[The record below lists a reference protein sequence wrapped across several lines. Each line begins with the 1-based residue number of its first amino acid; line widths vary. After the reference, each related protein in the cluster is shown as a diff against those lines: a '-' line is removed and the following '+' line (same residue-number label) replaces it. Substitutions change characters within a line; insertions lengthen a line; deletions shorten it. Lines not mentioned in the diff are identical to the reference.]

1 MPSFSKRSC
10 ERLATCDPRLQLV
23 FNTAI
28 EHFDCSILEGHRSET
43 RQKEMFE
50 TGRSQVQF
58 PESKHNS
65 LPSLAVDVM
74 PYPIDFED
82 RERMHLFAG
91 FVLATA
97 RNLGVRL
104 RWGGDWDSD
113 TEVAD
118 NRFDDLV
125 HFELAESP

>member
-1 MPSFSKRSC
+1 
-10 ERLATCDPRLQLV
+10 V
-23 FNTAI
+23 V
-28 EHFDCSILEGHRSET
+28 EHFDCSIIEGHRDEV

-58 PESKHNS
+58 PSSKHNS
-65 LPSLAVDVM
+65 LPSLAADVM
-74 PYPIDFED
+74 PYPIDFKD

-97 RNLGVRL
+97 KTLGIEI
-104 RWGGDWDSD
+104 RWGGDWDRD

-125 HFELAESP
+125 HFELVVTA